1 MSEPNTPPPPPASA
15 PEPTSSGGGGASSSG
30 GASNN
35 TVMLILSYL
44 GPLALVPFLVEKDDQ
59 QVQWHAKH
67 GIVLM
72 LAWIIVSIVMSI
84 VSSILASIF
93 APLGCI
99 VGLLS
104 IAVLVV
110 GVGVHVVCIMKALN
124 GERFIIP
131 GLSQYADKF

>member
-1 MSEPNTPPPPPASA
+1 MSEPNTPPPPPDSA

-35 TVMLILSYL
+35 TLMLILSYL
-44 GPLALVPFLVEKDDQ
+44 GLLALVPFLVEKDDQ

-72 LAWIIVSIVMSI
+72 LAWIAIGIVFTVL
-84 VSSILASIF
+84 SSI
-93 APLGCI
+93 PVLGCA
-99 VGLLS
+99 V
-104 IAVLVV
+104 VLVSLV
-110 GVGVHVVCIMKALN
+110 IPLIGFVVHIICIMKALN